1 MALRVLGVVISSGL
15 TMVGGSPR
23 PTPLLLC
30 LFHLCPTSFE
40 VTWPPSTTASPGCRS
55 DNGCLVAIRLTLF
68 GGGLQPLRIKSRME
82 VLLGRLRQGGYLPAD
97 CPSVETLAVAANHI
111 LFVSI
116 ASNPYHVLKRLCH
129 EKEACGY
136 TTFVLGLIG

>member
-1 MALRVLGVVISSGL
+1 MASVHHCFTRLPERQRL
-15 TMVGGSPR
+15 PR
-23 PTPLLLC
+23 CYTP
-30 LFHLCPTSFE
+30 H
-40 VTWPPSTTASPGCRS
+40 R
-55 DNGCLVAIRLTLF
+55 F

-136 TTFVLGLIG
+136 NLRARPHNFAPPVKHDNYLSMSLYTQ